1 MWQSHV
7 LKVSKVSCSKAA
19 SFNAS
24 KFFEEQACVVSAEA
38 KIIAHGVANV
48 ALLCLIECEIEF
60 VIDIWVLISLF
71 VIDGRS
77 NYAVLHR

>member
-7 LKVSKVSCSKAA
+7 LKISKVSCSKAA

-24 KFFEEQACVVSAEA
+24 KFFEEQACVVSAKA
-38 KIIAHGVANV
+38 KIVAHGVANV

-60 VIDIWVLISLF
+60 VIDVWIFISVF
-71 VIDGRS
+71 MIDGRS
-77 NYAVLHR
+77 DYTMLHR